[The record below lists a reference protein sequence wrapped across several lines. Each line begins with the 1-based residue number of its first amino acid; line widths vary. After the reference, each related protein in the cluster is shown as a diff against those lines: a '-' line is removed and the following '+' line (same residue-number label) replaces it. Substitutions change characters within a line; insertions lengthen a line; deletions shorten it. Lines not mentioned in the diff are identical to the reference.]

1 MASSV
6 VQVDDGERRLCR
18 VCWIENRYGYRSCDR
33 RRNSDSDLR
42 ACAPYSGW
50 PRSAHRRAW
59 CACHWH
65 SVEHLYNNC
74 GDRRRMHRRWRCHLR
89 RSSDFSARGCV
100 LPSLFHLFL
109 RCTVSGAELSALSD
123 GSTSGNGKRIMPSWN
138 ADQYLKFADERTRPC
153 RDLLAAI
160 DLPAVH
166 RLIDLGCGPGNSTSV
181 LAGRWPTAE
190 ITGLDN
196 ATSMIEVARNAQA
209 QHRWIVGD
217 ISEWSM
223 NELEQFDLVFSNAAL
238 QWVPDHRSLYP
249 RLIDRVRPGGVLAVQ
264 IPANFEALPHLL
276 MRELAPSG
284 LRVKEWHAHDLAFYY
299 DVLSARVSRVD
310 IWQTEYQHVM
320 SNAEAIVEWYK
331 GSGLRPFL
339 EAMAVDQR
347 ENFLGQYTERIRA
360 AYWARPDGKVL
371 FPFLRLFVVAYK

>member
-109 RCTVSGAELSALSD
+109 RCTVSCAGLSALSA
-123 GSTSGNGKRIMPSWN
+123 GSTSGNGRRIMPSWN

-153 RDLLAAI
+153 RDLVAAI
-160 DLPAVH
+160 ALLQVS
-166 RLIDLGCGPGNSTSV
+166 RLIDLGCGPGNSTNV
-181 LAGRWPTAE
+181 LAERWPDAQ

-196 ATSMIEVARNAQA
+196 ATSMIDVARSAQP
-209 QHRWIVGD
+209 HYRWIVND
-217 ISEWSM
+217 ITEWAAK
-223 NELEQFDLVFSNAAL
+223 EREQFDLVFSNAAM
-238 QWVPDHRSLYP
+238 QWVPDHELIYP
-249 RLIDRVRPGGVLAVQ
+249 RLFEVVSPGGALAVQ
-264 IPANFEALPHLL
+264 VPAGVNALPHRL
-276 MRELAPSG
+276 MLELAPPDIHVRPSHT
-284 LRVKEWHAHDLAFYY
+284 HAHAFYY
-299 DVLSARVSRVD
+299 NVLAPHAARVD
-310 IWQTEYQHVM
+310 IYHT
-320 SNAEAIVEWYK
+320 
-331 GSGLRPFL
+331 
-339 EAMAVDQR
+339 
-347 ENFLGQYTERIRA
+347 
-360 AYWARPDGKVL
+360 
-371 FPFLRLFVVAYK
+371 